1 MEWVKRTIVLP
12 SAIAEAARAA
22 CVTVAG
28 SGAESMYTTKLSA
41 DGTAPATH
49 AISAGHVAKEF
60 ADLLPVT
67 GVSAGDAAA
76 LAALTTGTDN
86 ELSEAEVQALLDVC
100 HISVDKPK
108 PVLAALGLEIIV

>member
-12 SAIAEAARAA
+12 LAVAEAARAA

-28 SGAESMYTTKLSA
+28 SGAESMYMVQLSA
-41 DGTAPATH
+41 DGAVPATH
-49 AISAGHVAKEF
+49 AISAGYVAKEF

-67 GVSAGDAAA
+67 GVSQGDAAA

-86 ELSEAEVQALLDVC
+86 ELSEAEIQSLLDVC
-100 HISVDKPK
+100 QISVDKPK

>member
-12 SAIAEAARAA
+12 SAVAEAARAA

-28 SGAESMYTTKLSA
+28 SGAEFMFMVQLSA
-41 DGTAPATH
+41 DGAAPATH
-49 AISAGHVAKEF
+49 AVSAGHIAKEF

-67 GVSAGDAAA
+67 GVSPGDAAA

-86 ELSEAEVQALLDVC
+86 ELSEAEVQALFDVC
-100 HISVDKPK
+100 QISVDKPK